1 MTPCYAR
8 RTVICAAALRCRLA
22 AALLLPLIVGCGVSR
37 SHASLSIYPAT
48 TDRASYLET
57 ELHRSASFA
66 ADERSVL
73 ASVEPLPRDALS
85 PSGPLESIRAA
96 TRIVVAASTA
106 KPVTGELLLLS
117 RTSVIRYNVSSL
129 TLIPVEGDVYEL
141 NVIARDGPKSVRLTV
156 RGRPD
161 HLDHTLGLLAERCA
175 EAQAA
180 LRIPGRDRNAE

>member
-1 MTPCYAR
+1 MASCKDP
-8 RTVICAAALRCRLA
+8 RTVICTAALRCPLA
-22 AALLLPLIVGCGVSR
+22 AALLFPLAVGCSASR

-48 TDRASYLET
+48 RDRASYLET

-66 ADERSVL
+66 ADEHTVL

-85 PSGPLESIRAA
+85 RAVPLASIRAA

-117 RTSVIRYNVSSL
+117 RTSVMRYDVSSL
-129 TLIPVEGDVYEL
+129 TLIPIEGGIYEL
-141 NVIARDGPKSVRLTV
+141 NVIARDGPKIVKLTV

-161 HLDHTLGLLAERCA
+161 HLDHTLTQLAERCA

-180 LRIPGRDRNAE
+180 LRIPGRDGDVQ